1 MKLIISGGYV
11 EELTFTVRD
20 RKGADLSAAGLK
32 FLLAPAGT
40 TPVKTD
46 AGWRDASSTAFGID
60 SDGSFCEATLA
71 ISEAGGYAVGR
82 YRVWAKA
89 TIGPLVIPVMATDTM
104 IDLA

>member
-1 MKLIISGGYV
+1 MKVIISGGYV

-32 FLLAPAGT
+32 FMLAPAGT
-40 TPVKTD
+40 IPIKTD
-46 AGWRDASSTAFGID
+46 PKWGDASSTVFGID
-60 SDGSFCEATLA
+60 PEGSFCEATLA
-71 ISEAGGYAVGR
+71 ISEAGGYVVGR